1 MTPQELREL
10 YERETSEW
18 TDAELIAVINSRYE
32 PTKVPLCR
40 VCGGELSIGAIGGGS
55 PTRYG
60 CMADNAA
67 HYSESSWED
76 RRQGGDSTVL
86 ELIER
91 FSRQNADVLAR
102 GESAASITPKPQ

>member
-1 MTPQELREL
+1 MTPQELRKL

-18 TDAELIAVINSRYE
+18 TDAELIAVLNSRYE
-32 PTKVPLCR
+32 PTKVPPCR

-67 HYSESSWED
+67 HYSEPSST
-76 RRQGGDSTVL
+76 RRFSGARFASRACSSSRSSAVSSTTWQRQFHSQGGV
-86 ELIER
+86 
-91 FSRQNADVLAR
+91 
-102 GESAASITPKPQ
+102 